1 LWVAIQTAENILNET
16 HINLFKQKMNDEAL
30 PNVVLDTFE
39 YYYNQLIAGES
50 GMLPESSIE
59 AIDKL
64 TNYNEL
70 NATNYGN
77 DALQKTVVIKLNG
90 GLGTSM
96 GLSSAK
102 SLLKV
107 KDGFSFLDIIAKQT
121 VASAI
126 PLVLMNSYN
135 TQSDSLEVLSKY
147 PQLTN
152 KLPLDFLQAK
162 IPKINV
168 DNFQPAEYS
177 KNKTLEWCPPGH
189 GEIYTALVTSGML
202 TKLLEENIEYAFISN
217 SDNLGAVMDLKILEY
232 FAENKFPFL
241 MEVASRTAADKKG
254 GHLAKYS
261 NGQLLLRESAQC
273 PEQDLDEFQNISKH
287 KYFNT
292 NNIWINLNALK
303 NILEEKNNILGLPMI
318 VNKKTVNPKDSDS
331 TQVYQLETAMGSA
344 ISVFKGATA
353 LAVPRTRFAPVKTTE
368 DLLAVRSDNYILTD
382 DFKVILNPKRNLKPL
397 VVSLDSKYYKLVD
410 DMTERFPEAPSLI
423 DCEELDIKGDYKFGR
438 NIKLIGK
445 VSLNNT
451 TEKQIVIDDDMIVKP

>member
-1 LWVAIQTAENILNET
+1 M
-16 HINLFKQKMNDEAL
+16 KDEKL
-30 PNVVLDTFE
+30 PKVVLDTFE

-50 GMLPESSIE
+50 GMLAEDSIE
-59 AIDKL
+59 AIDEI
-64 TNYNEL
+64 TH
-70 NATNYGN
+70 YGN
-77 DALQKTVVIKLNG
+77 LQTTNVGSEALHKTVVIKLNG
-90 GLGTSM
+90 GLGTGM

-107 KDGFSFLDIIAKQT
+107 KDGFSFLDIIAKQA

-135 TQSDSLEVLSKY
+135 TQSDSLEVLNKY

-152 KLPLDFLQAK
+152 KLPLDFLQSK

-168 DNFQPAEYS
+168 DDFQPSEYS
-177 KNKTLEWCPPGH
+177 ENKNHEWCPPGH

-202 TKLLEENIEYAFISN
+202 TKLLEQNIEYAFISN
-217 SDNLGAVMDLKILEY
+217 SDNLGAVLDEKILGY
-232 FAENKFPFL
+232 FAENNFPFL

-254 GHLAKYS
+254 GHLAKYP

-292 NNIWINLNALK
+292 NNIWVNLKSLK
-303 NILEEKNNILGLPMI
+303 KILEDKNNILGLPMI

-344 ISVFKGATA
+344 ISVFEGATA

-368 DLLAVRSDNYILTD
+368 DLLAVRSDNYILTN
-382 DFKVILNPKRNLKPL
+382 DFKVILNPKRKLKPL
-397 VVSLDSKYYKLVD
+397 VVHLDSKYYKLVD
-410 DMTERFPEAPSLI
+410 DMTERFPSVPSLI
-423 DCEELDIKGDYKFGR
+423 DCEELDIKGDYKFGV
-438 NIKLIGK
+438 NTKLIGK
-445 VSLNNT
+445 VSLTNT
-451 TEKQIVIDDDMIVKP
+451 TEEQIKIDDDKVVS

>member
-1 LWVAIQTAENILNET
+1 LNET
-16 HINLFKQKMNDEAL
+16 HFELFKQKMTDEKL

-39 YYYNQLIAGES
+39 FYYNQLIEGES
-50 GMLPESSIE
+50 GMLSEDSIE
-59 AIDKL
+59 AIDEL
-64 TNYNEL
+64 TQYDNLVNPKNVSESL
-70 NATNYGN
+70 N
-77 DALQKTVVIKLNG
+77 KTVVIKLNG
-90 GLGTSM
+90 GLGTGM

-107 KDGFSFLDIIAKQT
+107 KDGFSFLDIISKQA
-121 VASAI
+121 VASEI

-135 TQSDSLEVLSKY
+135 TESDSLAVLSKY

-168 DNFQPAEYS
+168 NDFQPAEYS
-177 KNKTLEWCPPGH
+177 ENANLEWCPPGH

-202 TKLLEENIEYAFISN
+202 TKLLDQNIGYAFISN
-217 SDNLGAVMDLKILEY
+217 SDNLGAVLDEKILGY
-232 FAENKFPFL
+232 FAENNFPFL

-254 GHLAKYS
+254 GHLAKHPD
-261 NGQLLLRESAQC
+261 GQLLLRESAQC

-292 NNIWINLNALK
+292 NNIWVNLKSLK
-303 NILEEKNNILGLPMI
+303 ELLEEKNNILGLPMI
-318 VNKKTVNPKDSDS
+318 VNKKTVNPKDSAS

-382 DFKVILNPKRNLKPL
+382 DFKVILNPDRKLQPL
-397 VVSLDSKYYKLVD
+397 VVHLDSKYYKLVD

-423 DCEELDIKGDYKFGR
+423 NCEELDIKGDYKFGKNVR
-438 NIKLIGK
+438 LIGK

-451 TEKQIVIDDDMIVKP
+451 TEEQIMIDRDIINKE

>member
-1 LWVAIQTAENILNET
+1 MNET
-16 HINLFKQKMNDEAL
+16 HIELFKQKMKAEEL
-30 PNVVLDTFE
+30 PSVVLDTFE
-39 YYYNQLIAGES
+39 FYYNQLLAGEN
-50 GMLPESSIE
+50 GMLSEDSIE
-59 AIDKL
+59 AIDELAQYDNLKT
-64 TNYNEL
+64 TNI
-70 NATNYGN
+70 GSK
-77 DALQKTVVIKLNG
+77 ALHKTVVIKLNG

-107 KDGFSFLDIIAKQT
+107 KNGFSFLDIIAKQA
-121 VASAI
+121 VASEI

-135 TQSDSLEVLSKY
+135 TQNDSLEVLNKY

-168 DNFQPAEYS
+168 SNFQPAEYS
-177 KNKTLEWCPPGH
+177 ENANLEWCPPGH

-202 TKLLEENIEYAFISN
+202 TKLLDQNIEYAFISN
-217 SDNLGAVMDLKILEY
+217 SDNLGAVLDEKILGY

-254 GHLAKYS
+254 GHLAKYL

-273 PEQDLDEFQNISKH
+273 PEEDLNEFQNISKH

-292 NNIWINLNALK
+292 NNIWVNLKSLK
-303 NILEEKNNILGLPMI
+303 QILEEKNNILGLPMI

-331 TQVYQLETAMGSA
+331 AQVYQLETAMGSA
-344 ISVFKGATA
+344 ISVFNGATA

-382 DFKVILNPKRNLKPL
+382 DFKVILNPKRKHKPL
-397 VVSLDSKYYKLVD
+397 VVHLDSKYYKLVD

-423 DCEELDIKGDYKFGR
+423 NCEELDIKGDFKFGE
-438 NIKLIGK
+438 NVKLIGN
-445 VSLNNT
+445 VSLENS
-451 TEKQIVIDDDMIVKP
+451 TEKQIVINDNQVVK

>member
-1 LWVAIQTAENILNET
+1 MNET
-16 HINLFKQKMNDEAL
+16 HIDLFKQKMNDEAL

-64 TNYNEL
+64 TNYDEL
-70 NATNYGN
+70 NSTSYGT
-77 DALQKTVVIKLNG
+77 DTLQKTVVIKLNG

-107 KDGFSFLDIIAKQT
+107 KNNLSFLDVIAKQT
-121 VASAI
+121 ISSKI

-135 TQSDSLEVLSKY
+135 TQKDSLEVLNKY
-147 PQLTN
+147 PQLTG
-152 KLPLDFLQAK
+152 KLPLDFLQSK

-168 DNFQPAEYS
+168 DNFQPSEYS
-177 KNKTLEWCPPGH
+177 ENKNLEWCPPGH

-202 TKLLEENIEYAFISN
+202 TKLLEQDIEYAFISN

-273 PEQDLDEFQNISKH
+273 LEEDLDEFQNIGKH

-292 NNIWINLNALK
+292 NNIWVNLKSLQSILK
-303 NILEEKNNILGLPMI
+303 EKNNILGLPMI

-368 DLLAVRSDNYILTD
+368 DLLSVRSDNYILTD
-382 DFKVILNPKRNLKPL
+382 DFKVILNPERKLKPL
-397 VVSLDSKYYKLVD
+397 VVNLDTKYYKLVD
-410 DMTERFPEAPSLI
+410 DMTERFPVVPSLI
-423 DCEELDIKGDYKFGR
+423 ECEELDIKGDYKFGK
-438 NIKLIGK
+438 NVKFVGNVGL
-445 VSLNNT
+445 VNNT
-451 TEKQIVIDDDMIVKP
+451 EEQIKIDDDEVINV